1 MVGGC
6 RWHENL
12 LGGVDLDDGVGER
25 LWGLL
30 GKVVA
35 EPPWM
40 VRCEEGPE
48 NLLAEELA
56 SGCGAPL
63 ASPSRGMVGTAI
75 TGPWASCSSSS
86 WSSGSPSAT
95 LAASDSCESRSRPP
109 PAMGATSRWL

>member
-1 MVGGC
+1 VDEHDGERAMVGGC

-40 VRCEEGPE
+40 VRC
-48 NLLAEELA
+48 A
-56 SGCGAPL
+56 
-63 ASPSRGMVGTAI
+63 
-75 TGPWASCSSSS
+75 
-86 WSSGSPSAT
+86 
-95 LAASDSCESRSRPP
+95 
-109 PAMGATSRWL
+109 